1 MLIDLIREGITPQ
14 SIINIIIL
22 IIVIMMS
29 LTVHE
34 VSHGYIAYRCGDPTA
49 RNLGRLTLNPLAHLD
64 PIGTIMLLLF
74 GFGYAKPVPI
84 NPRNFN
90 HYKRDLVFVSLAGPV
105 SNLCLAI
112 LWELLFR
119 ISWLFMPESA
129 IIQSFT
135 SYNTAFYWWFI
146 FCNYFV
152 MLNVGLAVF
161 NLLPIPPLDG
171 SRIISVILPQKA
183 AYYYLK
189 YERYMIVV
197 LVLLWQG
204 AFSGVLTF
212 LREKVMSGIFWTFD
226 LTPLKLVKGDSVWI
240 RW

>member
-105 SNLCLAI
+105 SNLLLCL
-112 LWELLFR
+112 LWEILLR
-119 ISWLFMPESA
+119 ISWIIMPSGVLLDA
-129 IIQSFT
+129 FT
-135 SYNTAFYWWFI
+135 KGNTPFYWWYI
-146 FCNYFV
+146 FCTYFIV
-152 MLNVGLAVF
+152 LNAGLAVF

-171 SRIISVILPQKA
+171 SRIISTLLPGKI

-189 YERYMIVV
+189 YERYIMIAV
-197 LVLLWQG
+197 LVLLWFNVLDG
-204 AFSGVLTF
+204 ALMF
-212 LREKVMSGIFWTFD
+212 LRNGVIGGIEFLLD
-226 LTPLKLVKGDSVWI
+226 LTPLKL
-240 RW
+240 